1 MKETRPLDFG
11 GTDDLDLHPS
21 FFGING
27 LNVKC
32 LSPIPYPPVSSQ
44 V

>member
-11 GTDDLDLHPS
+11 GTDDLDLQPS
-21 FFGING
+21 SFGING

-32 LSPIPYPPVSSQ
+32 LSPIPYPPVISW